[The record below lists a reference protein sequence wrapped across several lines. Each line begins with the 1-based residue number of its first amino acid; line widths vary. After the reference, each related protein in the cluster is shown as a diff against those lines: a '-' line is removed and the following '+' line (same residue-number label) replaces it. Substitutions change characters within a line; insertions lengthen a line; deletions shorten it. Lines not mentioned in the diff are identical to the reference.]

1 MSLIDPPDR
10 IEIRDRVRADM
21 LTELGEAAA
30 LVPGTTE
37 WALAQTITEQSASA
51 RRRIATIGAG
61 LVPGPDGD
69 EATLL
74 KWATLFLEIP
84 RKPAQSGTGT
94 ISFAGTGTIPAM
106 TKITIGARV
115 YFPLADAS
123 GTGTVNAP
131 VVAAEP
137 GLAGNVSAGAPAT
150 LGATLAGIS
159 TAGTVAAGGITNG
172 VDLEPLSRVAQR
184 LQQRLRRPPGDGSTA
199 DIERWILELPG
210 NTRAWVY
217 PLDPAIGQYS
227 VAFVRDDDPTTII
240 PDSYAME
247 LTRNYLQSRT
257 SPTAGRLTV
266 RSLVGRTLTWRVNFT
281 PSSEAIR
288 LSAETAVRELVRSEA
303 EPGLVFDAGRVSD
316 AIASAPRVVRHRMVS
331 FSPTLA
337 MPTEIYTDAAI
348 VLA

>member
-106 TKITIGARV
+106 TKITIGASTRISSV
-115 YFPLADAS
+115 S
-123 GTGTVNAP
+123 TTRRGNA
-131 VVAAEP
+131 
-137 GLAGNVSAGAPAT
+137 G
-150 LGATLAGIS
+150 
-159 TAGTVAAGGITNG
+159 
-172 VDLEPLSRVAQR
+172 
-184 LQQRLRRPPGDGSTA
+184 
-199 DIERWILELPG
+199 
-210 NTRAWVY
+210 
-217 PLDPAIGQYS
+217 
-227 VAFVRDDDPTTII
+227 
-240 PDSYAME
+240 
-247 LTRNYLQSRT
+247 
-257 SPTAGRLTV
+257 
-266 RSLVGRTLTWRVNFT
+266 
-281 PSSEAIR
+281 
-288 LSAETAVRELVRSEA
+288 
-303 EPGLVFDAGRVSD
+303 
-316 AIASAPRVVRHRMVS
+316 
-331 FSPTLA
+331 
-337 MPTEIYTDAAI
+337 
-348 VLA
+348 